1 MKLKNYVL
9 LFCLICLLTGCAP
22 FSPKPEQEP
31 VENKTHLTMGSSL
44 EVKNTDNRLVLI
56 DDNSALA
63 ADGLYYASWGIGN
76 AQPYKNKD
84 GNIVDLYDA
93 SLYLLMGEA
102 KTNEAAKDYM
112 NTWLEAAKTNYD
124 ILEEKEMT
132 FQKQAYTVVAYQ
144 CRSEDNPCAR
154 GISAFAAFGNSAV
167 CAELTCQNDFK
178 DDLESILENFLNH
191 CSYISNE

>member
-1 MKLKNYVL
+1 
-9 LFCLICLLTGCAP
+9 
-22 FSPKPEQEP
+22 
-31 VENKTHLTMGSSL
+31 
-44 EVKNTDNRLVLI
+44 
-56 DDNSALA
+56 
-63 ADGLYYASWGIGN
+63 
-76 AQPYKNKD
+76 
-84 GNIVDLYDA
+84 
-93 SLYLLMGEA
+93 
-102 KTNEAAKDYM
+102 M

-144 CRSEDNPCAR
+144 CRSEDNPYAR